1 MSSAVANSCDDS
13 DDDDDDDEAADCQ
26 KHYRCNLQSTFK
38 CTVSMYGLRP
48 GTVATHFKLV

>member
-1 MSSAVANSCDDS
+1 MSSAVANSCDD
-13 DDDDDDDEAADCQ
+13 DDDDEDAECQ